1 MARPLATLDVPD
13 PGRFGAMAEGYADRE
28 DAGRKLAGALVKYQ
42 GRKDVVVFGLPR
54 GGVPVA
60 YEVARQ
66 LKAPLDTLVV
76 RKIGVPGQPELAMG
90 AVASGG
96 VVIRNEEVIRA
107 VRIRS
112 NRFEAAV
119 QAARDE
125 LTEREAALRGA
136 EMSADINGRTVI
148 VVDDGMATGSTMRAA
163 VEALRTMQ
171 PERIVVAVPVGA
183 PEVVAQMGAIADD
196 VVCLLIPR
204 NLVAVGSWY
213 RRFGQTTENEV
224 RRLLDASARP

>member
-1 MARPLATLDVPD
+1 
-13 PGRFGAMAEGYADRE
+13 MAERYTDRE
-28 DAGRKLAGALVKYQ
+28 DAGKKLAAALQKYQ
-42 GRKDVVVFGLPR
+42 GQKDVVVFGLPR

-60 YEVARQ
+60 FEVARQ
-66 LKAPLDTLVV
+66 LKAPLDILVV

-96 VVIRNEEVIRA
+96 VIIRNEQVIRA
-107 VRIRS
+107 VGVGS
-112 NRFEAAV
+112 DRFDAAV
-119 QAARDE
+119 GAARDE
-125 LTEREAALRGA
+125 LTERDAALRGA
-136 EMSADINGRTVI
+136 ELSVDLTDRTVI

-171 PERIVVAVPVGA
+171 PERIVIAVPVGA
-183 PEVVAQMGAIADD
+183 PEVVDQMGAIADD
-196 VVCLLIPR
+196 VVCLLTPR

-213 RRFGQTTENEV
+213 RHFGQTTEMEV

>member
-1 MARPLATLDVPD
+1 
-13 PGRFGAMAEGYADRE
+13 MAERYTDRE
-28 DAGRKLAGALVKYQ
+28 DAGKKLAAALQKYQ
-42 GRKDVVVFGLPR
+42 GQKDVVVFGLPR

-60 YEVARQ
+60 FEVARQ
-66 LKAPLDTLVV
+66 LKAPLDILVV

-96 VVIRNEEVIRA
+96 VIIRNEQVIRA
-107 VRIRS
+107 VGVGS
-112 NRFEAAV
+112 DRFDAAV
-119 QAARDE
+119 GAARDE
-125 LTEREAALRGA
+125 LTERDAALRGA
-136 EMSADINGRTVI
+136 ELSVDLTDTTVI

-171 PERIVVAVPVGA
+171 PERIVIAVPVGA
-183 PEVVAQMGAIADD
+183 PEVVDQMGAIADD
-196 VVCLLIPR
+196 VVCLLTPR

-213 RRFGQTTENEV
+213 RHFGQTTEMEV

>member
-1 MARPLATLDVPD
+1 
-13 PGRFGAMAEGYADRE
+13 MAERFTDRE
-28 DAGRKLAGALVKYQ
+28 DAGKKLAAALQKYQ
-42 GRKDVVVFGLPR
+42 GQKDVVVFGLPR

-60 YEVARQ
+60 FEVARQ
-66 LKAPLDTLVV
+66 LKAPLDILVV

-96 VVIRNEEVIRA
+96 VVIRNEQVIRA
-107 VRIRS
+107 VGVGS
-112 NRFEAAV
+112 DRFDAAV
-119 QAARDE
+119 GAARDE
-125 LTEREAALRGA
+125 LTERDAALRGA
-136 EMSADINGRTVI
+136 ELSVDLTDRTVI

-171 PERIVVAVPVGA
+171 PERIVIAVPVGA
-183 PEVVAQMGAIADD
+183 PEVVDQMGAIADD
-196 VVCLLIPR
+196 VVCLLTPR

-213 RRFGQTTENEV
+213 RHFGQTTEMEV

>member
-1 MARPLATLDVPD
+1 
-13 PGRFGAMAEGYADRE
+13 MAERYTDRE
-28 DAGRKLAGALVKYQ
+28 DAGKKLAVALQNYQ
-42 GRKDVVVFGLPR
+42 GQKDVVVFGLPR

-60 YEVARQ
+60 FEVARQ
-66 LKAPLDTLVV
+66 LEAPLDILVV

-96 VVIRNEEVIRA
+96 VVIRNEQVIRA
-107 VRIRS
+107 VGVGS
-112 NRFEAAV
+112 DRFDAAV
-119 QAARDE
+119 GAARDE
-125 LTEREAALRGA
+125 LTERDAALRGA
-136 EMSADINGRTVI
+136 ELNVDLTDRTVI

-171 PERIVVAVPVGA
+171 PERIVIAVPVGA
-183 PEVVAQMGAIADD
+183 PEVVDQMGAIADD
-196 VVCLLIPR
+196 VVCLLTPR

-213 RRFGQTTENEV
+213 RHFGQTTEMEV

>member
-1 MARPLATLDVPD
+1 MADR
-13 PGRFGAMAEGYADRE
+13 YADRE
-28 DAGRKLAGALVKYQ
+28 EAGRKLALALEKYR
-42 GRKDVVVFGLPR
+42 GRKGVVVFGLPR

-60 YEVARQ
+60 YEVARH
-66 LKAPLDTLVV
+66 LNAPLDIVVV

-96 VVIRNEEVIRA
+96 VVIRNEQVIRA
-107 VRIRS
+107 VGIS
-112 NRFEAAV
+112 SDRFEAAAK
-119 QAARDE
+119 AARDE

-136 EMSADINGRTVI
+136 EMSVDISARTVI

-163 VEALRTMQ
+163 VEALRTMH

-183 PEVVAQMGAIADD
+183 PEVVAQLGAIADD

-213 RRFGQTTENEV
+213 RHFGQTTEDEV
-224 RRLLDASARP
+224 RRLLDSSARP

>member
-1 MARPLATLDVPD
+1 
-13 PGRFGAMAEGYADRE
+13 MAERYADRE
-28 DAGRKLAGALVKYQ
+28 DAGRKLAGALEEYQ

-60 YEVARQ
+60 FEVARQ
-66 LKAPLDTLVV
+66 LKAPLDILVV

-96 VVIRNEEVIRA
+96 VVIRNEQVIRA
-107 VRIRS
+107 VGIS
-112 NRFEAAV
+112 SDRFEASAK
-119 QAARDE
+119 AARDE

-136 EMSADINGRTVI
+136 EMSVDISARTVI

-163 VEALRTMQ
+163 VEALRTMH

-183 PEVVAQMGAIADD
+183 PEVVAQLSAIADD

-213 RRFGQTTENEV
+213 RHFWQTTEDEV
-224 RRLLDASARP
+224 RRLLDSSARP

>member
-1 MARPLATLDVPD
+1 
-13 PGRFGAMAEGYADRE
+13 MAERFTDRE
-28 DAGRKLAGALVKYQ
+28 DAGKKLAAALQKYQ
-42 GRKDVVVFGLPR
+42 GQKDVVVFGLPR

-60 YEVARQ
+60 FEVARQ
-66 LKAPLDTLVV
+66 LKAPLDILVV

-96 VVIRNEEVIRA
+96 VVIRNEQVIRA
-107 VRIRS
+107 VGVGS
-112 NRFEAAV
+112 DRFDAAV
-119 QAARDE
+119 GAARDE
-125 LTEREAALRGA
+125 LTERDAALRGA
-136 EMSADINGRTVI
+136 ELNVDLTDRTVI

-171 PERIVVAVPVGA
+171 PERIVIAVPVGA
-183 PEVVAQMGAIADD
+183 PEVVDQMGAIADD
-196 VVCLLIPR
+196 VVCLLTPR

-213 RRFGQTTENEV
+213 RHFGQTTEMEV

>member
-1 MARPLATLDVPD
+1 
-13 PGRFGAMAEGYADRE
+13 MAERYTDRE
-28 DAGRKLAGALVKYQ
+28 DAGKKLAAALQKYQ
-42 GRKDVVVFGLPR
+42 GQKDVVVFGLPR

-60 YEVARQ
+60 FEVARQ
-66 LKAPLDTLVV
+66 LKAPLDILVV

-96 VVIRNEEVIRA
+96 VVIRNEQVIRA
-107 VRIRS
+107 VGVGS
-112 NRFEAAV
+112 DRFDAAV
-119 QAARDE
+119 GAARDE
-125 LTEREAALRGA
+125 LTERDAALRGA
-136 EMSADINGRTVI
+136 ELNVDLTDRTVI

-171 PERIVVAVPVGA
+171 PERIVIAVPVGA
-183 PEVVAQMGAIADD
+183 PEVVDQMGAIADD
-196 VVCLLIPR
+196 VVCLLTPR

-213 RRFGQTTENEV
+213 RHFGQTTEMEV

>member
-1 MARPLATLDVPD
+1 
-13 PGRFGAMAEGYADRE
+13 MAERYKDRE
-28 DAGRKLAGALVKYQ
+28 DAGKKLAAALLEYQ
-42 GRKDVVVFGLPR
+42 GQQDVVVFGLPR

-60 YEVARQ
+60 FEVARQ
-66 LKAPLDTLVV
+66 LTAPLDILVV

-96 VVIRNEEVIRA
+96 VVIRNEQVIRA
-107 VRIRS
+107 AGVGA
-112 NRFEAAV
+112 NRFDAAV
-119 QAARDE
+119 EAARDE

-136 EMSADINGRTVI
+136 ELSVEVTNRTVI

-171 PERIVVAVPVGA
+171 PERIVIAVPVGA
-183 PEVVAQMGAIADD
+183 PEVVAQMGAIADE
-196 VVCLLIPR
+196 VVCLLTPR
-204 NLVAVGSWY
+204 NLVAVGAWY
-213 RRFGQTTENEV
+213 RHFGQTTQLEV

>member
-1 MARPLATLDVPD
+1 
-13 PGRFGAMAEGYADRE
+13 MAERYTDRE
-28 DAGRKLAGALVKYQ
+28 DAGKKLAAALQKYQ
-42 GRKDVVVFGLPR
+42 GQKDVVVFGLPR

-60 YEVARQ
+60 FEVARQ
-66 LKAPLDTLVV
+66 LKAPLDILVV

-96 VVIRNEEVIRA
+96 VVIRNEQVIRA
-107 VRIRS
+107 VGVGS
-112 NRFEAAV
+112 DRFDAAV
-119 QAARDE
+119 GAARDE
-125 LTEREAALRGA
+125 LTERDAALRGA
-136 EMSADINGRTVI
+136 ELSVDLTDRTVI

-171 PERIVVAVPVGA
+171 PERIVIAVPVGA
-183 PEVVAQMGAIADD
+183 PEVVDQMGAIADD
-196 VVCLLIPR
+196 VVCLLTPR

-213 RRFGQTTENEV
+213 RHFGQTTEMEV